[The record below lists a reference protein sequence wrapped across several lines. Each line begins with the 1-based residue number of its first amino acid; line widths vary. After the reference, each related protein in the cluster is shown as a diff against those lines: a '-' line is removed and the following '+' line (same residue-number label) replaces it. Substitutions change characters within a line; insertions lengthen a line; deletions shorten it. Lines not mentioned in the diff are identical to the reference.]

1 MVFVCIDFAMQQ
13 LPAKYVINF
22 MFFCAGFEQ
31 SELNFDLQSV
41 WVQLLE
47 LGMFRKSSFL
57 INCKQ
62 VAALVWDFNLPFSE
76 AQTFM

>member
-31 SELNFDLQSV
+31 SELNFDLQRV
-41 WVQLLE
+41 L
-47 LGMFRKSSFL
+47 FR
-57 INCKQ
+57 
-62 VAALVWDFNLPFSE
+62 VPAPE
-76 AQTFM
+76 ARHVS